1 LEEAEFERLARGCV
15 VSVDVKRF
23 DMRSEERG
31 IFMEIHN
38 FNLLRN
44 SNAASRVRRFLGV
57 GSLGGLNDPVKYMM
71 LEPVGISLDEFV
83 RRAREERIEIPLW
96 LVTAWMWIVA
106 DAVNKMQEVG
116 FHYMDI
122 KAEHFKVRK

>member
-1 LEEAEFERLARGCV
+1 
-15 VSVDVKRF
+15 VDVKRF

-57 GSLGGLNDPVKYMM
+57 G
-71 LEPVGISLDEFV
+71 
-83 RRAREERIEIPLW
+83 PLV
-96 LVTAWMWIVA
+96 LS
-106 DAVNKMQEVG
+106 
-116 FHYMDI
+116 
-122 KAEHFKVRK
+122 